1 MTRSQPATQPQ
12 VGGLPNGD
20 EDIAD
25 ELQNLLL
32 TNEYRSPM
40 ETPTYVKRLMSM
52 WHYLLAPAHA

>member
-1 MTRSQPATQPQ
+1 M
-12 VGGLPNGD
+12 GGLPNGD

-32 TNEYRSPM
+32 TKEYRSPM